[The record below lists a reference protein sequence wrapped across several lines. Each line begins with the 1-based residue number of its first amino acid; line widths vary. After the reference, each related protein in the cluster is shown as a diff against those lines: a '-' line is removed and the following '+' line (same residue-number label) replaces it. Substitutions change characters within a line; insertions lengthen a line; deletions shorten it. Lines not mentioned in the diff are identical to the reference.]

1 MQVDELLDLTRWIA
15 TEIDEGGIV
24 GLYNELKAKLEQNAQ
39 ANQPQQPFGEEKEN
53 LVVALA
59 AVRTNVLT
67 SEQVRF
73 LDCLGIA
80 GHVGPSAVRAVED
93 VLFRNPLDP
102 STAATRVDEAR
113 QSIAEGVARSQR
125 LAEDLEGCVARDEAL
140 GEDVL
145 VRVRFAGET
154 AIRNTVDLRKWAD
167 TWHGIVRGIT
177 MAHNQSPE
185 DVRVIG
191 AGRGSLLFDLA
202 TPYEFAL
209 TVTGIVFASLKVAE
223 RVVKIRHEAQM
234 VKSLQLSNKKVARDL
249 EAEAKAAEE
258 KGAEQVTAEFTAQLK
273 IDPASAGDVTAALGK
288 SVADLIGFLRRG
300 GEVDCVFPDQA
311 EEGEGEQESRG
322 RDALATTLEQIREL
336 EGRLRQLG
344 TGEAD
349 EPEE

>member
-1 MQVDELLDLTRWIA
+1 
-15 TEIDEGGIV
+15 
-24 GLYNELKAKLEQNAQ
+24 
-39 ANQPQQPFGEEKEN
+39 
-53 LVVALA
+53 
-59 AVRTNVLT
+59 
-67 SEQVRF
+67 
-73 LDCLGIA
+73 
-80 GHVGPSAVRAVED
+80 
-93 VLFRNPLDP
+93 
-102 STAATRVDEAR
+102 
-113 QSIAEGVARSQR
+113 
-125 LAEDLEGCVARDEAL
+125 
-140 GEDVL
+140 
-145 VRVRFAGET
+145 
-154 AIRNTVDLRKWAD
+154 
-167 TWHGIVRGIT
+167 